1 VTFAK
6 AYLGLTDKEFKE
18 EDQWIKKNTTD
29 RFYLVRE
36 VGHLHIY
43 EIAFEGIAG
52 LNGIKGVW

>member
-1 VTFAK
+1 V
-6 AYLGLTDKEFKE
+6 DKEKYY
-18 EDQWIKKNTTD
+18 
-29 RFYLVRE
+29 RPFYPVRE